1 MLAAGETLGVFQLE
15 SSGMREL
22 LARLKPDRFEDLIAI
37 LALYRP
43 GPLESGMID
52 MFIERKHGQEA
63 VTYPHPEPA
72 SRSWRRPTASSSTRS
87 R

>member
-1 MLAAGETLGVFQLE
+1 
-15 SSGMREL
+15 MRKL
-22 LARLKPDRFEDLIAI
+22 LMRLRPDCFEDLIAV

-52 MFIERKHGQEA
+52 MFIRRKHGQEA
-63 VTYPHPEPA
+63 VTYQHEVLRGA
-72 SRSWRRPTASSSTRS
+72 GSSRTPTGASSTRS